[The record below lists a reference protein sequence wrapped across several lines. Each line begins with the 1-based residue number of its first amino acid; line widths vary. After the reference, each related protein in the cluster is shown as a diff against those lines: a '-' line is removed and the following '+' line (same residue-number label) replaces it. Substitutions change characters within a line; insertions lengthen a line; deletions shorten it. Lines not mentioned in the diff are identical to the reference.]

1 MKETLLILLSSILLL
16 SCDLKPTNNLTY
28 LGQATE
34 VDGQVEQYKIPPFS
48 LMTQDSAIITNES
61 MSPYIYVSDFFFIS
75 CPSICPKVKKQ
86 MLRLHDKFRDEPLF
100 KLVSHTI
107 DPKRDTIPRLK
118 IYADN
123 LEVDHNKWYFVRGDK
138 DDVLDLAFSY
148 FVTALVDDDAPGG
161 FDHSGKIMLIDQKGH
176 VRSFCEGTEPDSVT
190 QFMADIEALLDEI
203 KTTP

>member
-1 MKETLLILLSSILLL
+1 MKEILLL
-16 SCDLKPTNNLTY
+16 ALISVLLLACDLRPSNKLTY
-28 LGQATE
+28 LGQPTE
-34 VDGQVEQYKIPPFS
+34 VDGQVEQYKIPPYS
-48 LMTQDSAIITNES
+48 LMTQDSAIITNKS

-138 DDVLDLAFSY
+138 DEVLDLAFSY